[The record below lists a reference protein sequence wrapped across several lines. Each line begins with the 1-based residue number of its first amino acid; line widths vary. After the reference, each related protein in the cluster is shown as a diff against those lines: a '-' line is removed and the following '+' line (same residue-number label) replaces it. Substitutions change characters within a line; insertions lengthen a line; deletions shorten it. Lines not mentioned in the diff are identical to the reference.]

1 MRDNSITKK
10 EKSIFMIEIF
20 VLIIINI
27 FMLFKLEELS
37 NDRIKF
43 TLASLCILISVIV
56 LIISVIAF
64 FKRKKNI

>member
-27 FMLFKLEELS
+27 FMLFKFEELS
-37 NDRIKF
+37 NDKIKF
-43 TLASLCILISVIV
+43 ILAGSCILISVIV

-64 FKRKKNI
+64 FKKKKNI